1 MPINPSTLP
10 ALQVWNRLEPRPRK
24 QNFDRALRA
33 EIRDALWM
41 ITRQWQFGELN
52 AEDTGSA
59 VFSRVEMETS
69 QLTRFS
75 KKTAAGGTAYNPNTP
90 MEAEVE
96 KRPANPDLMLRL
108 DLGRQ
113 FLRMLS
119 DAIASTV
126 TYNALAL
133 ELKTAPALQYL
144 VPSTPG
150 AGDAPLFSNPELL
163 QTTLAVS
170 ANAIDGHKLYTF
182 LKTGANTVSML
193 LSAANATADT
203 TGTAFVQWYERV
215 YSQPADAADTAWNE
229 SHLEYQ
235 FACAAPKSA
244 SAYTVMTAKEYYQ
257 GHLDWYSVDIEKDTT
272 KYDSSI
278 TTPAPDTSKIK
289 REQFTVFPSPLAF
302 GGMPAPRYW
311 EMEDRQINFGSI
323 TATTTDTARLL
334 LAEFGLIYGNDWSL
348 LPYTVPVGSICEVKN
363 IVVTDV
369 FGQKTIVAAA
379 GAGSNDDWTRWAMY
393 TLHQNGP
400 GASKADTRLFIPPVV
415 DKLQESEPVESIT
428 MARDEMANMVWGVEN
443 TISDGISS
451 SEKGF
456 EAAQRYKAYLES
468 LFPATVTPPAVTN
481 TAAIKYNIQS
491 AVPDNWIPF
500 VPVRL
505 GSTIYSRAIQLQ
517 RAAMPRVMGAL
528 TERIRPRTQLL
539 SPGLAG
545 STWNPYYIFE
555 EEVPRSGAV
564 VSTSWQ
570 RARWNN
576 GKVVLWLG
584 NRKQNGRGEGNSG
597 LKFDYLTGK

>member
-1 MPINPSTLP
+1 MPVTPSILP
-10 ALQVWNRLEPRPRK
+10 SLQVWNRLEPRPRRH
-24 QNFDRALRA
+24 NFDRALRA
-33 EIRDALWM
+33 EVRDALWM

-52 AEDTGSA
+52 AEDTGTA

-75 KKTAAGGTAYNPNTP
+75 KNKTIGAKAYNPDVP
-90 MEAEVE
+90 MESEVE
-96 KRPANPDLMLRL
+96 KRPVNPDLMLRL
-108 DLGRQ
+108 DTGRQ
-113 FLRMLS
+113 FLRML
-119 DAIASTV
+119 AAATAPA
-126 TYNALAL
+126 TYATQSG
-133 ELKTAPALQYL
+133 ELKAAPALQFT
-144 VPSTPG
+144 VPAVP
-150 AGDAPLFSNPELL
+150 AAADAPLFSNPELL
-163 QTTLAVS
+163 QATLAVS
-170 ANAIDGHKLYTF
+170 ANALDGYALYEF
-182 LKTGANTVSML
+182 LKISGNTVSAF
-193 LSAANATADT
+193 LSAASISADAV
-203 TGTAFVQWYERV
+203 GVAFVQWFERV
-215 YSQPADAADTAWNE
+215 YTQPVAANDTSWNE

-235 FACAAPKSA
+235 FGCAAPKNA
-244 SAYTVMTAKEYYQ
+244 GAYTVLTANEYYQ
-257 GHLDWYSVDIEKDTT
+257 GHLDWYSFDIEKQTT
-272 KYDSSI
+272 KYDPSL
-278 TTPAPDTSKIK
+278 TTVAPDTSKIK
-289 REQFTVFPSPLAF
+289 REQFTVFPSSVVF

-505 GSTIYSRAIQLQ
+505 GSTINSRAIQLQ

-539 SPGLAG
+539 SPGLSG
-545 STWNPYYIFE
+545 ITWNPYYIFE

-584 NRKQNGRGEGNSG
+584 NRKLNGRGEGNSG